1 MSQNPRSQHNRR
13 GSDSEQE
20 RGDNEMRSN
29 NISNQHMRPRDEED
43 VERGR
48 GGRMVEW
55 TSRLL
60 AIDYDRNAE

>member
-13 GSDSEQE
+13 GSDREQE
-20 RGDNEMRSN
+20 RGDNELRRHD
-29 NISNQHMRPRDEED
+29 ISNERMRPQDEED
-43 VERGR
+43 VQRGR
-48 GGRMVEW
+48 GRQVEW

>member
-13 GSDSEQE
+13 GNDREQE
-20 RGDNEMRSN
+20 RGDNELRRH
-29 NISNQHMRPRDEED
+29 NISNERMRPHDEED
-43 VERGR
+43 VQRGQ
-48 GGRMVEW
+48 GRVVEW